1 MFTIL
6 EIRFKQRHVC
16 LLIIMMGS
24 CKDKVNFKTQ
34 LVTRRKK
41 TFFQLKLNFFVE
53 KLEQLE
59 GKSPCSRGQ
68 PSFLRSVRF
77 GVKISVNQQHK
88 WTEQA
93 IGY

>member
-1 MFTIL
+1 MFTIP

-34 LVTRRKK
+34 LVTRKK
-41 TFFQLKLNFFVE
+41 KLFFDLNLIFLAE

-59 GKSPCSRGQ
+59 GRSPCSRGQ
-68 PSFLRSVRF
+68 PSCLKSVRF
-77 GVKISVNQQHK
+77 GVKSYVNQEHK
-88 WTEQA
+88 
-93 IGY
+93 